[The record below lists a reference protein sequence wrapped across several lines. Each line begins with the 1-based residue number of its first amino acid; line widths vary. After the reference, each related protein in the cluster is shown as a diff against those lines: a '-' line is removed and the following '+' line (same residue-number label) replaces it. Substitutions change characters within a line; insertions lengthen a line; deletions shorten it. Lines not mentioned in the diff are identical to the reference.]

1 MRLNSLRILAMGF
14 SVVVV
19 GPIVDLRVCRCVLR
33 IDVGPYNG
41 KKHMVNVKAVSFLP
55 FIDTLVDIQPE
66 IGPIT
71 AHDKLLLCSCHNVL
85 IFIELKQD

>member
-1 MRLNSLRILAMGF
+1 MGF

-33 IDVGPYNG
+33 IDVVPYNG

-66 IGPIT
+66 IGPISAT
-71 AHDKLLLCSCHNVL
+71 NEL
-85 IFIELKQD
+85 IFWS